1 MAELWGQG
9 NGARTGAVTPDQHG
23 LGDRMA
29 PSAHLQ
35 KIHMVGLL
43 PRSGSVPAPSL
54 AVPYIH
60 VLLQSKGQE
69 WWQRGEDL
77 SSLLKVPPAF
87 SGQ

>member
-29 PSAHLQ
+29 TSVHLQ

-43 PRSGSVPAPSL
+43 PRSRSVPAPSL
-54 AVPYIH
+54 AVP
-60 VLLQSKGQE
+60 
-69 WWQRGEDL
+69 
-77 SSLLKVPPAF
+77 
-87 SGQ
+87 